1 MQPIQMQLSQNQKI
15 LSKVFSARSEST
27 SNSKYLE
34 KEDEP
39 QRWFP
44 SEIIDWKMRGYF
56 NA

>member
-34 KEDEP
+34 KEDES